1 MPSSH
6 IVLKEET
13 RMLGAAQIII
23 GLIHCALG
31 KTWIH
36 LYINQSTSFSTIY
49 LPIVFMSGFPFLAS
63 SLYVISGIFA
73 IAAEKKRSPRLLM
86 YAIWMNLNSFG
97 CAIIGLLLI
106 ACEIILFLTKDENIQ
121 WPHKSGIMLSMY
133 LWVFSTLEL
142 ILANTVTRWIKK
154 ANHHDNNTT

>member
-49 LPIVFMSGFPFLAS
+49 LPIVFISGFPFLAS
-63 SLYVISGIFA
+63 LIYVISGIFA
-73 IAAEKKRSPRLLM
+73 IVAEKKPSPRYPVTEGAKQILSSKNCSCLLD
-86 YAIWMNLNSFG
+86 LPGGS
-97 CAIIGLLLI
+97 IGKLLREPAFTLPKI
-106 ACEIILFLTKDENIQ
+106 E
-121 WPHKSGIMLSMY
+121 LSQ
-133 LWVFSTLEL
+133 SSE
-142 ILANTVTRWIKK
+142 K
-154 ANHHDNNTT
+154 

>member
-13 RMLGAAQIII
+13 RMLG
-23 GLIHCALG
+23 
-31 KTWIH
+31 
-36 LYINQSTSFSTIY
+36 
-49 LPIVFMSGFPFLAS
+49 
-63 SLYVISGIFA
+63 
-73 IAAEKKRSPRLLM
+73 LM

-121 WPHKSGIMLSMY
+121 WPHMVGMLLLQY
-133 LWVFSTLEL
+133 LLFCTILEMT
-142 ILANTVTRWIKK
+142 IVIIIIQWVTR
-154 ANHHDNNTT
+154 AFHHEKHTEESTSPSEISLSESLEITPRTTSISS